1 MLKSSSRVT
10 NEHIDRDMCAAVAHG
25 NGREDS
31 NCSTLQTLLNEAIKG
46 PACSKSS
53 SGRNEAHALNG
64 DGEQW

>member
-10 NEHIDRDMCAAVAHG
+10 NEHVDRDMHAAVARG

-31 NCSTLQTLLNEAIKG
+31 NCSTLQTPSNEAIKG
-46 PACSKSS
+46 PARSKSS
-53 SGRNEAHALNG
+53 SGRNEAHTLNG